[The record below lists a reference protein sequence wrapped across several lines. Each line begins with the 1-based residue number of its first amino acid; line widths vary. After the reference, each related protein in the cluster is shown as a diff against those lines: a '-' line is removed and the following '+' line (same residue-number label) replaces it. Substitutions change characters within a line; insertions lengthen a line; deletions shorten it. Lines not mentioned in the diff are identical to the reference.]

1 MTYNRLKVSTYP
13 HMYTYVLL
21 YELWWRICYS
31 KIWWRNNRQ
40 CAKALTRSICNRTT
54 SYSTCTAIKHHPC
67 QPNQL
72 TLMVAR
78 ISGYWTSP
86 YVHVFIFCS
95 SMNESFLQKLFFFN
109 FLAWHWR
116 GSMAFSL
123 LTTPDYRN
131 TVFIREEF
139 FDLLRDV
146 MPGFKI
152 LKTFRRLI
160 SQTKYL

>member
-1 MTYNRLKVSTYP
+1 MTYNRLKVSTYL

-21 YELWWRICYS
+21 YELWWRICYNI
-31 KIWWRNNRQ
+31 IWWRNNRQ

-86 YVHVFIFCS
+86 GVHVYTFCS

-139 FDLLRDV
+139 FDLLREV

-152 LKTFRRLI
+152 LKTVGRLI

>member
-1 MTYNRLKVSTYP
+1 MTYNRLKVSTYL
-13 HMYTYVLL
+13 HMCTYVLL
-21 YELWWRICYS
+21 YDLWWIICYS
-31 KIWWRNNRQ
+31 NNRQ

-139 FDLLRDV
+139 FDLLREV

-152 LKTFRRLI
+152 LKTVMRLI

>member
-1 MTYNRLKVSTYP
+1 MTYNRLKVSTYL

-31 KIWWRNNRQ
+31 IIWWRNNRQ

-54 SYSTCTAIKHHPC
+54 SIKHHPC

-95 SMNESFLQKLFFFN
+95 SMNESFLQKLFFFFN

-139 FDLLRDV
+139 FDLLREV
-146 MPGFKI
+146 MPGFRI
-152 LKTFRRLI
+152 LKIVRRLI

>member
-1 MTYNRLKVSTYP
+1 MTYNRLKVSTYL

-21 YELWWRICYS
+21 YELWWRICYNI
-31 KIWWRNNRQ
+31 IWWRNNRQ
-40 CAKALTRSICNRTT
+40 CAKALTRSICNRTS
-54 SYSTCTAIKHHPC
+54 SYSTCIAIKHHPC

-86 YVHVFIFCS
+86 GVHVYTFCS
-95 SMNESFLQKLFFFN
+95 SMNESFLPKLFFG
-109 FLAWHWR
+109 LTLK
-116 GSMAFSL
+116 GSMTFSL

-139 FDLLRDV
+139 FDLLREV

-152 LKTFRRLI
+152 LKTVKRLI

>member
-1 MTYNRLKVSTYP
+1 MTYNRLKVSTYL

-31 KIWWRNNRQ
+31 LLPDDVTTDSAPKLWREAFATELLATVYMYSYKTSSLSAKSTDIDGSENIRILNFAICTCIYILFFNERKFS
-40 CAKALTRSICNRTT
+40 AKA
-54 SYSTCTAIKHHPC
+54 
-67 QPNQL
+67 
-72 TLMVAR
+72 
-78 ISGYWTSP
+78 
-86 YVHVFIFCS
+86 F
-95 SMNESFLQKLFFFN
+95 FLN

-139 FDLLRDV
+139 FLFITGGYAR
-146 MPGFKI
+146 I
-152 LKTFRRLI
+152 
-160 SQTKYL
+160 

>member
-1 MTYNRLKVSTYP
+1 MTYNRLKVSTYL

-31 KIWWRNNRQ
+31 LLPDDVTTDSAPKLWRE
-40 CAKALTRSICNRTT
+40 AFATELLA
-54 SYSTCTAIKHHPC
+54 AIKHHPC

-109 FLAWHWR
+109 FMAWHWR

-139 FDLLRDV
+139 FDLLREV

-152 LKTFRRLI
+152 LKIVRRLI

>member
-1 MTYNRLKVSTYP
+1 MTYNRLKVSTYL

-31 KIWWRNNRQ
+31 IIWWRNNRQ
-40 CAKALTRSICNRTT
+40 CAKALTRSICNRTS
-54 SYSTCTAIKHHPC
+54 SYCMYTCIAIKHHPC

-95 SMNESFLQKLFFFN
+95 SMKLFFG
-109 FLAWHWR
+109 LTLK
-116 GSMAFSL
+116 GSMTFSL
-123 LTTPDYRN
+123 LTTPDYKN
-131 TVFIREEF
+131 TIFISGEF
-139 FDLLRDV
+139 FDLLREV

>member
-1 MTYNRLKVSTYP
+1 MRRTEQKHTNSEKFWALRTLRKTCNTWRMTYDRLKVSTYL

-31 KIWWRNNRQ
+31 LLPDDVTTDSAPN
-40 CAKALTRSICNRTT
+40 ICNRTT
-54 SYSTCTAIKHHPC
+54 SYCTCIAIKHHPC

-95 SMNESFLQKLFFFN
+95 SMNESFLQKLFFFLIFWPDTEGGQWH
-109 FLAWHWR
+109 FLC
-116 GSMAFSL
+116 
-123 LTTPDYRN
+123 
-131 TVFIREEF
+131 
-139 FDLLRDV
+139 
-146 MPGFKI
+146 
-152 LKTFRRLI
+152 
-160 SQTKYL
+160 

>member
-1 MTYNRLKVSTYP
+1 MTYNRLKVSTYL

-31 KIWWRNNRQ
+31 IIWWRNNRQ

-86 YVHVFIFCS
+86 YVHVFILCS
-95 SMNESFLQKLFFFN
+95 SMNESFLQKLFFFK
-109 FLAWHWR
+109 FF
-116 GSMAFSL
+116 G
-123 LTTPDYRN
+123 LTLKGVNGIFFVNN
-131 TVFIREEF
+131 T
-139 FDLLRDV
+139 
-146 MPGFKI
+146 
-152 LKTFRRLI
+152 RL
-160 SQTKYL
+160 